1 MTSLTIQ
8 IPDDVAKGIMAEAAQ
23 RHVSPE
29 QVAAEQL
36 IRLSPASKPKPAR
49 TYASFFGVAKGQ
61 AGAYGS
67 VEAIDRYIAE
77 SRSEW

>member
-8 IPDDVAKGIMAEAAQ
+8 IPDEVAKGLMAEAAQ

-36 IRLSPASKPKPAR
+36 IRLSPANKAKPSAR
-49 TYASFFGVAKGQ
+49 SYASFFGAAKGVY
-61 AGAYGS
+61 AS
-67 VEAIDRYIAE
+67 PEAVDRAIE
-77 SRSEW
+77 EMRNEW